1 MTEFLEIL
9 KYILPSLVVLAISYL
24 LVKSFLESDT
34 KRKMVD
40 IKVTNTKLITPV
52 KMQAYE
58 RLILLLERISP
69 VNLIMRTS
77 TQVVTAKEYHAILL
91 QNLRD
96 EFDHN
101 ISQQLYISDLA
112 WEKVLI
118 AKEETIKLI
127 NTSAAKLT
135 DDANSTHL
143 ASKML
148 ELSFEYSKMP
158 VNEALVFLKEEFR
171 KKF

>member
-40 IKVTNTKLITPV
+40 IKVTNTKLMTPV
-52 KMQAYE
+52 RMQAYE

-77 TQVVTAKEYHAILL
+77 TQVVPAKEYHGILL

-101 ISQQLYISDLA
+101 ISQQLYVSDLA

-135 DDANSTHL
+135 DEANSTNL
-143 ASKML
+143 ASKIL

-158 VNEALVFLKEEFR
+158 VNEALEFLKEEFR